1 MLYFYLGTGDVFCT
15 YLIFFQPVSAFLLHV
30 SIDYVYFGFFTK
42 YLSATTFLCD
52 DSGSASLWP
61 RVSFCVWF
69 SSIFWK
75 AKVLF
80 FFLLPVHSFIFFS
93 PLFSLFT
100 NRSVTYSYFSLLF
113 YFALSFS
120 LSFSN
125 NSSSFVILA
134 IYLRWLSAP
143 DKGFFFNRTI
153 WNYLQSIITDCK
165 VLINNKI
172 IKSSV
177 YLTAFKSAHVSGPTQ
192 WFMTT

>member
-1 MLYFYLGTGDVFCT
+1 MCT
-15 YLIFFQPVSAFLLHV
+15 SAFSRLICLRPRFFVMTPVLLHYDHV
-30 SIDYVYFGFFTK
+30 FHSVFDFLQYFGKLKFCSF
-42 YLSATTFLCD
+42 
-52 DSGSASLWP
+52 
-61 RVSFCVWF
+61 SFCLYMR
-69 SSIFWK
+69 
-75 AKVLF
+75 LF
-80 FFLLPVHSFIFFS
+80 FFS

-153 WNYLQSIITDCK
+153 WNYLQSIITNCK